1 MARQPTVQAT
11 DSDEFG
17 EGCKQRAG
25 ALSRRDVVEYD
36 HSHRDCRIAGAE
48 DAADMKH
55 DSEQCAHYTF
65 NTGDIA
71 MGTKA
76 AYQDKIQSE
85 LREWQAKI
93 EALKAKADQ
102 AEAQQK
108 IKYYQQLDSLNTKQ
122 QQVQAKLDELRSAS
136 EGAWEETKAG
146 VDSA

>member
-1 MARQPTVQAT
+1 
-11 DSDEFG
+11 
-17 EGCKQRAG
+17 
-25 ALSRRDVVEYD
+25 
-36 HSHRDCRIAGAE
+36 
-48 DAADMKH
+48 
-55 DSEQCAHYTF
+55 
-65 NTGDIA
+65 